1 MVGTITYMAP
11 ELLQIEPFYNYKI
24 DIWSFG
30 LILHELKRGNQ
41 YFFSENNSTEQIL
54 SKIMKYE
61 DYPYKDDPLDDII
74 NGCLKKEPEQRLELD
89 NIIHQLSLCQN

>member
-30 LILHELKRGNQ
+30 LILHELKRGN
-41 YFFSENNSTEQIL
+41 
-54 SKIMKYE
+54 
-61 DYPYKDDPLDDII
+61 
-74 NGCLKKEPEQRLELD
+74 
-89 NIIHQLSLCQN
+89 